1 MSFRTMKLPSIAPG
15 GRIRPTGSLSLAVSA
30 LWIGRDAR
38 NRKSA
43 EFDAALARRP
53 RLAARVGLCS
63 AFANREAPSRRR

>member
-1 MSFRTMKLPSIAPG
+1 MSFRTMKLPSIAPC

-30 LWIGRDAR
+30 LWIGRDAA
-38 NRKSA
+38 KPEVSGV
-43 EFDAALARRP
+43 DAALARRP